1 MRRREKFII
10 SSLALSFALIG
21 VLLIPTAWRVWSLL
35 LFGGVTYGLA
45 AWALSE
51 DLQKNEYLTILP
63 LPTLYAL
70 AIASFY
76 FVLPASMPKRVL
88 FIVLFGIGM
97 YALLLTGNIFSV
109 AKGRTIQLL
118 YAAQTIALFFSLL
131 ISFLITNTLFT
142 FNLPFAVTAGL
153 VAAFHFP
160 LIAMSIWSVQLRSK
174 LDRTDWALTGL
185 LTLAV
190 FELSIAL
197 SFIPYA
203 VWAIGL
209 LIMSLLYI
217 GLGVFQSYLK
227 GRLFIKTIREYS
239 LVTGVSIL
247 LFLLLFPGK

>member
-10 SSLALSFALIG
+10 TSLLLGLALLG
-21 VLLIPTAWRVWSLL
+21 VLLIPAVWRIWSLIAFTIL
-35 LFGGVTYGLA
+35 TYLSVS
-45 AWALSE
+45 WALSE
-51 DLQKNEYLTILP
+51 DLQKNEFLTIIP

-70 AIASFY
+70 AICSFY
-76 FVLPASMPKRVL
+76 FVLPASTPKRVL

-118 YAAQTIALFFSLL
+118 YAAQTIALFFTLL
-131 ISFLITNTLFT
+131 ISFLVTNTLFS
-142 FNLPFAVTAGL
+142 FNLPFVVASGL
-153 VAAFHFP
+153 VAVVHLP
-160 LIAMSIWSVQLRSK
+160 LIAMSIWTVQLRNH
-174 LDRTDWALTGL
+174 LDQTDWLLTAL

-190 FELSIAL
+190 FELSVAL
-197 SFIPYA
+197 SFIPYP
-203 VWAIGL
+203 VWVIGL

-227 GRLFIKTIREYS
+227 GRLFLKTIREYS